1 MKKFFCLTLVCKL
14 FALSEFELHHID
26 KVHKLGYSG
35 DTIIIGVADDAFN
48 QDHISLK
55 DQLLKTTYPTNTA
68 GQQLMPDL
76 AKSTHGSHVAGIAV
90 GAKIG
95 DSKPYGVAYGA
106 KFYGAGVFPNGS
118 YTQNPNIYNFFKDVS
133 IINNSWGIKFYPYFN
148 LRASNS
154 GLVDCAQ
161 TNQGKSYNICNIP
174 LEYVMKADKVA
185 NDMMRLSKDKGVLN
199 VFAAG
204 NEGILSPALHAIL
217 PSYDESLRAWL
228 AVGAL
233 DANEIALESDGTLIV
248 KSQGLA
254 DFSNGFKGATNFS
267 LVAAGVNIN
276 NVDSSTNDNFTK
288 KKWNFYG
295 STYGKWNSGAG

>member
-1 MKKFFCLTLVCKL
+1 M
-14 FALSEFELHHID
+14 
-26 KVHKLGYSG
+26 
-35 DTIIIGVADDAFN
+35 
-48 QDHISLK
+48 
-55 DQLLKTTYPTNTA
+55 
-68 GQQLMPDL
+68 
-76 AKSTHGSHVAGIAV
+76 
-90 GAKIG
+90 
-95 DSKPYGVAYGA
+95 
-106 KFYGAGVFPNGS
+106 
-118 YTQNPNIYNFFKDVS
+118 S
-133 IINNSWGIKFYPYFN
+133 IINNSWGINFYPYFN
-148 LRASNS
+148 LKASNS
-154 GLVDCAQ
+154 GLVDCTQ
-161 TNQGKSYNICNIP
+161 TNQGTSYNICNTP

-233 DANEIALESDGTLIV
+233 DANEITLESDGTLII

-276 NVDSSTNDNFTK
+276 NVDSSTNDKFTK
-288 KKWNFYG
+288 KSGTSMAAPMVSGTAALVKQNFPFLDG
-295 STYGKWNSGAG
+295 KQIADILLSTANKNYKAPKFTVKQVTDGTNQPKFSYCVYFARSTWDRR

>member
-1 MKKFFCLTLVCKL
+1 M
-14 FALSEFELHHID
+14 
-26 KVHKLGYSG
+26 
-35 DTIIIGVADDAFN
+35 
-48 QDHISLK
+48 
-55 DQLLKTTYPTNTA
+55 
-68 GQQLMPDL
+68 
-76 AKSTHGSHVAGIAV
+76 
-90 GAKIG
+90 
-95 DSKPYGVAYGA
+95 AYGA

-118 YTQNPNIYNFFKDVS
+118 YTQIPDIYNFFKDVS
-133 IINNSWGIKFYPYFN
+133 IINNSWGINFYPYFN
-148 LRASNS
+148 LKASNS
-154 GLVDCAQ
+154 GLVDCTQ
-161 TNQGKSYNICNIP
+161 TNQGTSYNICNTP

-233 DANEIALESDGTLIV
+233 DANEITLESDGTLII

-276 NVDSSTNDNFTK
+276 NVDSSTNDKFT

-295 STYGKWNSGAG
+295 STYGKWNSGTGQAKFPLFGW